1 MLPNNEIK
9 DWPWIEKNFYPEN
22 PTDYGF
28 YIHEVLS
35 DDKKEIKPCVVSTT
49 SLLNATKL
57 IYEKKW
63 IPIEFAINLLC
74 TNFLKKESINYIDEN
89 DNSIERCI
97 YAIDTRKFQQYLEK
111 PGSWQIELSETP
123 IETVRITID
132 WKWLTILMTKEL
144 KNAIR
149 IMMEVN
155 YWMSSEDA
163 LNILIKNYLIGGI
176 NNEYR
181 VDIYRIR
188 KDLGL
193 DNKEPEKIDN
203 SRYWS
208 FKKAIAIIMNSK
220 ENITEDGAKKL
231 LINNYFVKKT
241 VKYKINWKK
250 KNINILVIDF
260 EKLEKDYPNNSKHN
274 KSWRKSLYIH

>member
-203 SRYWS
+203 SRYW
-208 FKKAIAIIMNSK
+208 F
-220 ENITEDGAKKL
+220 
-231 LINNYFVKKT
+231 
-241 VKYKINWKK
+241 
-250 KNINILVIDF
+250 IL
-260 EKLEKDYPNNSKHN
+260 
-274 KSWRKSLYIH
+274 